1 MKIVQVIPSFG
12 MGGAETMCENL
23 VYELKKAGHEVI
35 VLSLYDEQ
43 TAITRRI
50 EDAGIDLRY
59 LHKKGGPD
67 FSMYGKLREVFRGE
81 NPDVVHTHLG
91 AAKYVFPVA
100 SRLKIKVVHTVHNVA
115 AKEAPKSARIF
126 NRFFFRRRKA
136 IPVALSEKVRQ
147 TILQEYK
154 MSEKDVPIVLN
165 GIDIGKCIPK
175 NDYSESGNFRILHI
189 GRFFAQKNHEGLLQA
204 FRQFHDKCCD
214 SELYLIGDGE
224 KREEAEAYVKDN
236 RMESCV
242 HFLGLQGNVY
252 KYLHETDIFALPS
265 LYEGI
270 PMTII
275 EAMGTGLPIVATAVG
290 GVPDMLSDDC
300 ALLVPV
306 EADAIAAAFEKYY
319 SDANLRESHGRAA
332 LRRADAFSASAM
344 AQKYI
349 AIYEEVRQ
357 QC

>member
-1 MKIVQVIPSFG
+1 M
-12 MGGAETMCENL
+12 
-23 VYELKKAGHEVI
+23 
-35 VLSLYDEQ
+35 
-43 TAITRRI
+43 
-50 EDAGIDLRY
+50 
-59 LHKKGGPD
+59 
-67 FSMYGKLREVFRGE
+67 
-81 NPDVVHTHLG
+81 
-91 AAKYVFPVA
+91 
-100 SRLKIKVVHTVHNVA
+100 
-115 AKEAPKSARIF
+115 
-126 NRFFFRRRKA
+126 
-136 IPVALSEKVRQ
+136 
-147 TILQEYK
+147 
-154 MSEKDVPIVLN
+154 
-165 GIDIGKCIPK
+165 
-175 NDYSESGNFRILHI
+175 
-189 GRFFAQKNHEGLLQA
+189 
-204 FRQFHDKCCD
+204 
-214 SELYLIGDGE
+214 
-224 KREEAEAYVKDN
+224 KDN

-332 LRRADAFSASAM
+332 LRRADAFSASVM